1 MTRTNKICAHNTKVY
16 VLGLLNEFSEDLGD
30 MLLSYF
36 CFNDFCFLQGWLDL
50 LPLLATG

>member
-1 MTRTNKICAHNTKVY
+1 MCSQTQKFKFW
-16 VLGLLNEFSEDLGD
+16 GLLSEFSEDLGD

-50 LPLLATG
+50 LLLLATG

>member
-1 MTRTNKICAHNTKVY
+1 MCSEKFKFW
-16 VLGLLNEFSEDLGD
+16 GLSEFSEDLGD

-50 LPLLATG
+50 LLLLATG